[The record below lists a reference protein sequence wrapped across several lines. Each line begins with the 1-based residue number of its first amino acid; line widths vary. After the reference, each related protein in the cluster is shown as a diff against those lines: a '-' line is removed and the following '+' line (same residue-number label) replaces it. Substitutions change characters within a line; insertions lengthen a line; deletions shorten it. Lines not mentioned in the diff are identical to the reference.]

1 MGQGPP
7 GSTPCRVIPELSCP
21 QSDCGEEE
29 LFIYQRNQT
38 TLIPDLSEELAE
50 DPDGAWVAPANRSP
64 PEVSG
69 MQAPGNL
76 LAEQGMGVSVPGSH
90 RILTAV
96 WVKEVRTPGPASLHT
111 QAFLQVQ
118 PKEFRHQTS
127 TSLVHSTF
135 QEPSTLKTRVFL
147 HFYDYLSNSSG

>member
-1 MGQGPP
+1 MSCLV
-7 GSTPCRVIPELSCP
+7 GS

-64 PEVSG
+64 PEVSV

-76 LAEQGMGVSVPGSH
+76 LAEQGVEVSVHGSH
-90 RILTAV
+90 WILTTV
-96 WVKEVRTPGPASLHT
+96 WVKEVKTSGPASLHT
-111 QAFLQVQ
+111 QAFSRYNQSSNTKHLPAFYIVQ
-118 PKEFRHQTS
+118 
-127 TSLVHSTF
+127 F
-135 QEPSTLKTRVFL
+135 QEPSTL
-147 HFYDYLSNSSG
+147 